1 MAQRTSKGKKD
12 LNGIINLV
20 KQHLARED
28 LHGITLIANE
38 IQAADLAEVLAELK
52 LEERVWVFVTL
63 DNEKAAAVLNELDPR
78 LVSPLLQALGA
89 ERVADIF
96 EEMPSDD
103 AADLLGEL
111 TEAEKKRLLT
121 MMEVE
126 DAADVEE
133 LLVYPED
140 TAGGIMTTEYVA
152 IRQDITVGRAIEVL
166 RETAPD
172 AETIYY
178 VYVINERGQ
187 LVGVISLREL
197 IVASLETRIEQI
209 MHRKVISVSVLAD
222 QEEVARVISKYDFLA
237 VPVVDLDQVLV
248 GIVTV
253 DDVIDVIEEE
263 ATEDIYKLAS
273 SGEPEDL
280 EMTTSFWRR
289 AQLRLPWL
297 LALLFGQL
305 LASRVIDNFTN
316 LLQVV
321 TTLAVFITV
330 MAGQAGN
337 AATQSLAIVVR
348 GLATGNLD
356 RKRVFFVVLR
366 EAKVGITVGLIC
378 GIVLAAVGY
387 LWLHNAALAI
397 TLGSALSI
405 NIFVGVILGTF
416 IPLVID
422 RIGLDPALASG
433 PFITTL
439 TDIVSMAVYFSL
451 AVLIFSLVVS

>member
-1 MAQRTSKGKKD
+1 MAQRHLKEVLD
-12 LNGIINLV
+12 LI
-20 KQHLARED
+20 KQYLARED
-28 LHGITLIANE
+28 LQSITLLVKE
-38 IQAADLAEVLAELK
+38 IQAVDLAEVLAELK
-52 LEERVWVFVTL
+52 PEERLWVFVTL
-63 DNEKAAAVLNELDPR
+63 DNEKAAAVLNELDPQ

-96 EEMPSDD
+96 EEMSLDD

-111 TEAEKKRLLT
+111 TEAEKKKVLT

-152 IRQDITVGRAIEVL
+152 ICQDITVGRAIEVL

-178 VYVINERGQ
+178 VYVVNERGQ

-197 IVASLETRIEQI
+197 IVASPETRIEEI
-209 MHRKVISVSVLAD
+209 MHRRVISVNVLAD
-222 QEEVARVISKYDFLA
+222 QEEVARVISKYDLLA

-280 EMTTSFWRR
+280 EITAPFWRR
-289 AQLRLPWL
+289 AKLRLPWL

-305 LASRVIDNFTN
+305 LASRVIDNFTH
-316 LLQVV
+316 LLQVATV
-321 TTLAVFITV
+321 LAVFITV

-356 RKRVFFVVLR
+356 RKKIFFVVLR
-366 EAKVGITVGLIC
+366 EAKVGIAVGLIC
-378 GIVLAAVGY
+378 GIVLAAVSY

-397 TLGSALSI
+397 TLCSALSI
-405 NIFVGVILGTF
+405 NILVGVILGTF
-416 IPLVID
+416 VPLVID

-439 TDIVSMAVYFSL
+439 TDIISMAVYFSL
-451 AVLIFSLVVS
+451 AVLIFGLLVS

>member
-1 MAQRTSKGKKD
+1 MAQRGVKEKKD
-12 LNGIINLV
+12 LNGIANLV
-20 KQHLARED
+20 KQYLKQENR
-28 LHGITLIANE
+28 HGITLLLNE

-52 LEERVWVFVTL
+52 PEERVRVFAAL
-63 DNEKAAAVLNELDPR
+63 DNEKAAAVLKELDPC
-78 LVSPLLQALGA
+78 LVFPLLQTIGA
-89 ERVADIF
+89 ERAADIF
-96 EEMPSDD
+96 EEMSSDD

-111 TEAEKKRLLT
+111 TETEKKRFLT

-197 IVASLETRIEQI
+197 IVANPETLIEQI

-237 VPVVDLDQVLV
+237 IPVVDLDQVLV

-253 DDVIDVIEEE
+253 DDVIDVLEEE

-280 EMTTSFWRR
+280 EMAAPFWRR
-289 AQLRLPWL
+289 AKLRLPWL
-297 LALLFGQL
+297 LVLLFGQL
-305 LASRVIDNFTN
+305 LASRVIDHFTH
-316 LLQVV
+316 LLRVATV
-321 TTLAVFITV
+321 LAVFITV

-348 GLATGNLD
+348 GLATGNVD
-356 RKRVFFVVLR
+356 KKKIFFVVLR
-366 EAKVGITVGLIC
+366 EAKVGIAVGVIC
-378 GIVLAAVGY
+378 GVVLAAVSY
-387 LWLHNAALAI
+387 LWVNNAALAI

-416 IPLVID
+416 VPLVID

-451 AVLIFSLVVS
+451 AVYIFGLLAP

>member
-1 MAQRTSKGKKD
+1 MAQRHLKEVLD
-12 LNGIINLV
+12 LV
-20 KQHLARED
+20 RQHLARED
-28 LHGITLIANE
+28 LQSITLLVKE
-38 IQAADLAEVLAELK
+38 IQAVDLAEVLAELK
-52 LEERVWVFVTL
+52 PEERLWVFVTL
-63 DNEKAAAVLNELDPR
+63 DNEKAAAVLNELDPQ

-96 EEMPSDD
+96 EEMSLDD

-111 TEAEKKRLLT
+111 TEAEKKKVLT

-152 IRQDITVGRAIEVL
+152 ICQDITVGRAIEVL

-178 VYVINERGQ
+178 VYVVNERGQ

-197 IVASLETRIEQI
+197 IVASPETRIEEI

-280 EMTTSFWRR
+280 EITAPFWRR
-289 AQLRLPWL
+289 AKLRLPWL
-297 LALLFGQL
+297 VGLLFGELVASKVVDTFSGALQL
-305 LASRVIDNFTN
+305 VTALAF
-316 LLQVV
+316 
-321 TTLAVFITV
+321 FITV
-330 MAGQAGN
+330 MAGEAGN

-348 GLATGNLD
+348 GLATGSLD
-356 RKRVFFVVLR
+356 KGRLWAVVYR
-366 EAKVGITVGLIC
+366 EAKVGLTVGLIC
-378 GIVLAAVGY
+378 GAVLFVIGY
-387 LWLHNAALAI
+387 FWLRSIPFAL
-397 TLGSALSI
+397 TLGSALCI
-405 NIFVGVILGTF
+405 NIFVGVILGSF
-416 IPLVID
+416 FPIVIE
-422 RIGLDPALASG
+422 RLGFDPAVASG

-439 TDIVSMAVYFSL
+439 TDIVSMAVYFGL
-451 AVLIFSLVVS
+451 AVLIFGLVFPK